1 MCETARWG
9 ENIGN
14 GEFLSRPLREIST
27 NQGHPRGVVLPAL
40 GALRGLG
47 QARTEPARVP
57 EGFPPLAGIVRGH
70 CGAHS
75 WSGSSETRAGCRRAA
90 LRLRGGM
97 IHSEAGQ
104 V

>member
-70 CGAHS
+70 CALTPGVAAARQS
-75 WSGSSETRAGCRRAA
+75 RAA
-90 LRLRGGM
+90 IGRVYVCGVG
-97 IHSEAGQ
+97 
-104 V
+104 